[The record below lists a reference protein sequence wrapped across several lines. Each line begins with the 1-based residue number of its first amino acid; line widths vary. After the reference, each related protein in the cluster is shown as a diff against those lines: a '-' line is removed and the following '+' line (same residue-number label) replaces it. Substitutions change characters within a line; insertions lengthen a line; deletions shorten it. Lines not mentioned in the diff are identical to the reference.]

1 MLLFGIDRL
10 QRLGQGTVRIASH
23 SRVQFFSP
31 NSDSLS
37 PCCVIQ
43 WKVVICLRIPSEKRE
58 QSRFD
63 ISMELWHSAGKRTT
77 SHYLESRVLRFPILD
92 THGLSS
98 TESSPWRASRE
109 LPAPFWAGEIP
120 PTPWE
125 ISSVSSDHWFHR
137 CSRRTELAQLPTFN
151 CATGDYTKG
160 WFHFL
165 WWSQFSHRNRFAL
178 VYLVNEMV
186 HRQAARLLLFDRRP
200 SILSYE
206 EVVFANTR
214 SYWTHEF
221 DQQLHPQGSV
231 DLWTVRRYD

>member
-1 MLLFGIDRL
+1 MVSPV
-10 QRLGQGTVRIASH
+10 QSH
-23 SRVQFFSP
+23 
-31 NSDSLS
+31 L
-37 PCCVIQ
+37 
-43 WKVVICLRIPSEKRE
+43 
-58 QSRFD
+58 
-63 ISMELWHSAGKRTT
+63 
-77 SHYLESRVLRFPILD
+77 
-92 THGLSS
+92 
-98 TESSPWRASRE
+98 PWRASRE

-137 CSRRTELAQLPTFN
+137 CSRRTELAQLPTLN

-200 SILSYE
+200 SILSYRRRLSSPTQDLIGRT
-206 EVVFANTR
+206 NLNSNSIPR
-214 SYWTHEF
+214 DLWI
-221 DQQLHPQGSV
+221 
-231 DLWTVRRYD
+231 LWTVRIGMTRDEQVDFKWTRDDDHYRVLW